1 MNDIIL
7 KGIVAGLAILSDE
20 SKWTK
25 GTMARAAHSFY
36 GFSCPAVSQEAVCW
50 CAVGSIYKGFDI
62 DKTDDVVWP
71 YLDKIVKSLP
81 GWETSTLV
89 SFNDHTII
97 EYEHV
102 IAMLTYARDYRTWE
116 LETGAAVAVPS

>member
-25 GTMARAAHSFY
+25 GTMARVRDSITCSPCAY
-36 GFSCPAVSQEAVCW
+36 EATCW
-50 CAVGSIYKGFDI
+50 CAIGSILGGLAVGSESAEADA
-62 DKTDDVVWP
+62 VWS